1 MSHIVQNYLALT
13 DETTTPD
20 QAHSILPQGWVF
32 LSEVIGEASKLCGA
46 NDLVVSIKNGI
57 LYVTCQNAGQPDM
70 FRRLMRT
77 LLQDSAKTCMVC
89 GSFGLRR
96 KEQVGC
102 PPLCANHYVE
112 YINAIEE

>member
-1 MSHIVQNYLALT
+1 MSHIVQNYLTLT
-13 DETTTPD
+13 TDTTPND
-20 QAHSILPQGWVF
+20 AAGVLPAGW
-32 LSEVIGEASKLCGA
+32 LQLANVIEKAAKLCGV
-46 NDLVVSIKNGI
+46 NDITVVVKNGI

-70 FRRLMRT
+70 FSRLMRT